1 MFQMYSINILL
12 SVLIISMAEIVTAQS
27 NYGDQVNSV
36 EFPNEGL
43 PDSTVL
49 DGKVTKLDDLAP
61 VIFLNRTK
69 AALNCAAGYM
79 QVCLFNIKKFYRN
92 YDV

>member
-1 MFQMYSINILL
+1 MCVAKTLLFVLFINLANL
-12 SVLIISMAEIVTAQS
+12 VSSQS
-27 NYGDQVNSV
+27 NYAEQINSV

-43 PDSTVL
+43 PDSTIL

-79 QVCLFNIKKFYRN
+79 QVCKQTIYKILEKLLTLW
-92 YDV
+92 

>member
-1 MFQMYSINILL
+1 MWQLVILAGL
-12 SVLIISMAEIVTAQS
+12 GLAGVMAQS
-27 NYGDQVNSV
+27 NYADQANSI

-49 DGKVTKLDDLAP
+49 DGKVTKLDDLSP
-61 VIFLNRTK
+61 VIFLNRTR

-79 QVCLFNIKKFYRN
+79 QVGGHQEH
-92 YDV
+92 

>member
-1 MFQMYSINILL
+1 MWRLL
-12 SVLIISMAEIVTAQS
+12 LLAGWAAAQS
-27 NYGDQVNSV
+27 NYADHANSI
-36 EFPNEGL
+36 EYPNEGL

-79 QVCLFNIKKFYRN
+79 QVTSYCTSDQFSCFYFVRFFYRKK
-92 YDV
+92 YS